1 MYADGDKIDQSLF
14 GPLLHVETL
23 FQRAFYRNG
32 DTYRQQ
38 DLVTAN
44 FGERVD
50 RPFHFTHHV
59 GNQRGFLFA
68 FAAFEQHDKAHEIEL
83 VTVDH
88 VVFFELLLNQVQLVL
103 SYFRITEIECLCTVP
118 SLGRITGPVFGMFDP
133 EIGERSRIAR

>member
-1 MYADGDKIDQSLF
+1 MVIKSISPLF

-23 FQRAFYRNG
+23 SQRAFYRNG

-59 GNQRGFLFA
+59 GDQRGFL
-68 FAAFEQHDKAHEIEL
+68 L
-83 VTVDH
+83 PSP
-88 VVFFELLLNQVQLVL
+88 LLN
-103 SYFRITEIECLCTVP
+103 STIKRMK
-118 SLGRITGPVFGMFDP
+118 S
-133 EIGERSRIAR
+133 SS